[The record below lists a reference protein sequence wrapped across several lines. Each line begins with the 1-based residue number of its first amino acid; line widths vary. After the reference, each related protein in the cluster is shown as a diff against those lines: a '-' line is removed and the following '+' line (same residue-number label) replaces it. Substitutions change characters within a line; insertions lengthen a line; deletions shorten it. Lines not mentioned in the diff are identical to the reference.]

1 MKNRKFNADD
11 LNFIANSLKEQVD
24 RMEYEGD
31 LSDLGNEIG
40 VAVGYRYKDM
50 TQDEINDFI
59 NGFKHGISLTNG
71 THFKN
76 K

>member
-1 MKNRKFNADD
+1 MKNREFNAND
-11 LNFIANSLKEQVD
+11 LNFIANGLKERVN

-40 VAVGYRYKDM
+40 VVVGYRYKDM

-59 NGFKHGISLTNG
+59 NGFKHGVSLTNG
-71 THFKN
+71 TH
-76 K
+76 